1 MLWTLISALLLICAF
16 PQCDF
21 WPLAWIGLVPLF
33 IALDNKQSFKAK
45 TYVSDVIASESEA
58 IPKLIINKNF
68 EIVRLRQILN
78 VFDFGGISAKPRR
91 ISAGRRRTSAKK
103 RPPRPA
109 ALTPHA
115 LFRKA
120 KLSGRGGRKDTIR
133 AIAKVLKAFL
143 IAYTA
148 GVIFFAGTLFWFIH
162 VTLAGVIVIV
172 LYLACYFGAFG
183 IGYVFLNQRSLWQ
196 KLFFIPSF
204 WVCLEY
210 TRGHLLSGFGWVSLG
225 HSQYQVLPLIQIAD
239 LTGFYGISFL
249 VVMGNV
255 ILKEW
260 FVVMLAKGG
269 KAIFAPTLF
278 VICLIVSVCG
288 YGYYQLQKKPS
299 GASIKITIVQANIA
313 QELKW
318 NPRAAPEIIKRY
330 LTLTKKASL
339 NHPDLIVWPET
350 AFPGFI
356 WESPELFENLKEFT
370 ARIKIPLL
378 LGVIRQIGEDYY
390 NSALLISAEGVVVE
404 EYDKMHL
411 VPFGEYI
418 PLRNIFPFLTNIAP
432 IGDFTAGKVYTL
444 FKLSAPSNFSTLI
457 CFEDTVPEL
466 ARESVR
472 RGSNLLIN
480 LTNDAWFQD
489 TKAPFM
495 HMQAALFR
503 AVENRTALIRATNT
517 GVSCFIDPW
526 GRVGTFV
533 QNARGKKACVQ
544 GIATENVVINSQKTF
559 YTKFGDV
566 FAYFCFGAILVALI
580 KKPGMILKRFCVN
593 IRKKQ
598 HA

>member
-1 MLWTLISALLLICAF
+1 MLRPLISALLLICAF

-21 WPLAWIGLVPLF
+21 WPLSWIGLVPLF
-33 IALDNKQSFKAK
+33 IALDNK
-45 TYVSDVIASESEA
+45 
-58 IPKLIINKNF
+58 
-68 EIVRLRQILN
+68 
-78 VFDFGGISAKPRR
+78 KP
-91 ISAGRRRTSAKK
+91 
-103 RPPRPA
+103 
-109 ALTPHA
+109 
-115 LFRKA
+115 F
-120 KLSGRGGRKDTIR
+120 
-133 AIAKVLKAFL
+133 KAFL
-143 IAYTA
+143 TAYAA
-148 GVIFFAGTLFWFIH
+148 GIVFFAGTLFWFIH

-210 TRGHLLSGFGWVSLG
+210 LRGHLLSGFGWVSLG

-239 LTGFYGISFL
+239 LTSFYGISFL

-260 FVVMLAKGG
+260 FVKGRG
-269 KAIFAPTLF
+269 ALPPKAIFAPTLF
-278 VICLIVSVCG
+278 VICLIFSVLG

-299 GASIKITIVQANIA
+299 GASIKITIIQANIA

-318 NPRAAPEIIKRY
+318 NPGAAPEIIKKY
-330 LTLTKKASL
+330 LTLTEEASL
-339 NHPDLIVWPET
+339 GHPDLIVWPET

-356 WESPELFENLKEFT
+356 WESPELFENLKELT
-370 ARIKIPLL
+370 ARVKIPLL

-444 FKLSAPSNFSTLI
+444 FKLPAPSNFSTLI

-526 GRVGTFV
+526 GRVGPCV
-533 QNARGKKACVQ
+533 QNARGKRACVQ

-566 FAYFCFGAILVALI
+566 FTYFCFGAILVAL
-580 KKPGMILKRFCVN
+580 VN
-593 IRKKQ
+593 PFDCPRSKVRGLLRVDTEQ
-598 HA
+598 G